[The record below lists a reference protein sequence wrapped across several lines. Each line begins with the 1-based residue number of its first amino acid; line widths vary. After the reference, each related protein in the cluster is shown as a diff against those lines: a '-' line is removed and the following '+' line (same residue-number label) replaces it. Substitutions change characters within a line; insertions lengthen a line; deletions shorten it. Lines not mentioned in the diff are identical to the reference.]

1 MKPSLPAS
9 CWPALT
15 RDLARTGAAGVPS
28 GASTTASYSQL
39 DGRSTA
45 RVIEPSVPRVY
56 VHGSGAWATGTDV
69 TALPEYGVA
78 VRGGGHLAILRN
90 GWPGRRRA

>member
-28 GASTTASYSQL
+28 WAPAPPRPTVSLTGAALLMSSSRASLGFMSTE
-39 DGRSTA
+39 
-45 RVIEPSVPRVY
+45 V
-56 VHGSGAWATGTDV
+56 VHGQPV
-69 TALPEYGVA
+69 LM
-78 VRGGGHLAILRN
+78 
-90 GWPGRRRA
+90 

>member
-45 RVIEPSVPRVY
+45 SVIEPSILGFMSTEV
-56 VHGSGAWATGTDV
+56 VHGQPV
-69 TALPEYGVA
+69 LM
-78 VRGGGHLAILRN
+78 
-90 GWPGRRRA
+90 